1 MTEYSYDIKVPK
13 ERIAVLI
20 GKEGETKRLLEQ
32 ETKTKISIDSQE
44 GDVTVSGEDAL
55 TLYSTREII
64 TAIGRGFNPHIALN
78 LLKVDYS
85 FDLIS
90 LGDIGRSKN
99 DILRLKGRIIG
110 QEGKSRRI
118 IEELTDCD
126 ICVYGK
132 TVAIIGPVE
141 KSPIARRAVEMLLE
155 GSMHASVY
163 KYLEKQR
170 RDMRMQGIGNDPGV
184 L

>member
-1 MTEYSYDIKVPK
+1 MTEYSYEIKIPK

-32 ETKTKISIDSQE
+32 ETKTKINIDSQE

-55 TLYSTREII
+55 TLYSTREVI
-64 TAIGRGFNPHIALN
+64 TAIGRGFNPKLALN
-78 LLKVDYS
+78 LTKVDYA
-85 FDLIS
+85 FDLINLS
-90 LGDIGRSKN
+90 DVARSKN
-99 DILRLKGRIIG
+99 DLSRLKGRVIG
-110 QEGKSRRI
+110 QEGKSRRV
-118 IEELTDCD
+118 IEELTDCEV
-126 ICVYGK
+126 CVYGK
-132 TVAIIGPVE
+132 TVGIIGPAD
-141 KSPIARRAVEMLLE
+141 KTPIARRAIEMLLE

-170 RDMRMQGIGNDPGV
+170 RNTRMQDLGDNAD